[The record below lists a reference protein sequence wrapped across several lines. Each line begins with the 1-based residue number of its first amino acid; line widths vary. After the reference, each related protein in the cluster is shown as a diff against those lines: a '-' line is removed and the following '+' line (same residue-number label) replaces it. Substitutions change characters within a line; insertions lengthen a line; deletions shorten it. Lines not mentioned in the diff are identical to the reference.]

1 MDNNE
6 GSSGVGESDINNL
19 LWSRSLQDM
28 PVFSLNNIE
37 KHGQLSGKSKG
48 LPISKTLKRGQQFM
62 EEGYVKFSTIY
73 TSRHNNCF
81 LVKCKCQAS
90 IKAELRNMMVDLS
103 MSNGDVTLG

>member
-28 PVFSLNNIE
+28 PVFGLNNIE
-37 KHGQLSGKSKG
+37 KHRQLSGKSKG

-73 TSRHNNCF
+73 TSRRDNCF
-81 LVKCKCQAS
+81 LVKC
-90 IKAELRNMMVDLS
+90 
-103 MSNGDVTLG
+103 